1 MATIAEAPLQV
12 PKTMADALD
21 MENPLEALLALSESS
36 SQKAQALAN
45 ELAHELEAFSIELP
59 DKFRKD
65 TDEVAT
71 TMASVDSI
79 LNSLTKIATG
89 GTQASQEI
97 RTLEQEKRDLEL
109 HAQDVETALA
119 LRMNSDGAADALSSQ
134 KYAIAAQCVHD
145 YLLNQKQERHTQR
158 ALAYAGEYTVSQM
171 ETTQRVLK
179 DTLLQKYEIGVQQR
193 SLQALSELTPLLSQI
208 QLEKEA
214 VSMYLRFLQSSLA
227 NELDS
232 ELKKP
237 MADNQLP
244 PDMPLSRAAKRRQEA
259 VQASSAA
266 PPYVQMARVYNA
278 AVTAL
283 RHHLPMVSHFL
294 HKADGDAAVVQLVH
308 IQVEQ
313 AVVPLF
319 QFYVS
324 DRQLNVVAR
333 TSQRIYQL
341 LEEKYVGR
349 LDAMNQEVSLT
360 QEMDD
365 CGFQVEIGSLADVDG
380 AMEEAALC
388 LQHAESYQRF
398 LQHTVNEVN
407 KARQMRFKAEQE
419 ERKLDRERAEW
430 ATGMSSAPKA
440 AEEVTYRVLDILPS
454 HTQLSEVVAEVGSY
468 YSGIERCL
476 LLASMQRAFSSQPQY
491 SELGIKGQKPRIG
504 SQAKKTSLVENCLY
518 AARRSGQRAF
528 ATGHSGTA
536 SAMANFCCDTIGG
549 VLLEV
554 MTRRAHE
561 SGVTKLKP
569 GDGLLEGSLNLFA
582 TTSNLMR
589 QGTSDDETARQLKM
603 QQAISRACA
612 TLNDL
617 DVAAVHISELEKLLS
632 DNITQGFQPSQATQ
646 LAMCVKAFQPI
657 QESFTSASN
666 DSIESIVTTLR
677 SRVRSVVTDAVGSD
691 SVSSTSF
698 MTSSALSK
706 DRHQVRMNYN
716 LDDSAYKLLQL
727 SEGYMARLC
736 ASLDEM
742 IRPLQTNLAP
752 RLSDL
757 LILGVVGTA
766 AKRIESSL
774 KRCTFTS
781 VGSLALDSD
790 MRDMLSY
797 TKDNLDSPELS
808 SNVAVCKACLPLSRL
823 LQISKLLSVDDL
835 DDVVEL
841 ISISKRK
848 GNWDLKLEDC
858 KAFLS
863 LRVEFESQKINE
875 LLQMEDDY
883 S

>member
-1 MATIAEAPLQV
+1 MTSLLLIVTMATLAAPQV

-21 MENPLEALLALSESS
+21 MEDAHAALLALSEAS

-45 ELAHELEAFSIELP
+45 ELAKELQAFSIELP

-65 TDEVAT
+65 TDEIAT
-71 TMASVDSI
+71 TMASADSI

-145 YLLNQKQERHTQR
+145 YLLNQKQDRHNKR
-158 ALAYAGEYTVSQM
+158 SLAYAGEYTVSQM

-179 DTLLQKYEIGVQQR
+179 ETLLQKYEFGVNEGN
-193 SLQALSELTPLLSQI
+193 LQTLSELTPLLSQI

-214 VSMYLRFLQSSLA
+214 VSMYLRFLQASLSK
-227 NELDS
+227 ELESQIKYPLVDS
-232 ELKKP
+232 HPAGMP
-237 MADNQLP
+237 M
-244 PDMPLSRAAKRRQEA
+244 SRAAKRRLEA
-259 VQASSAA
+259 AQTANMA
-266 PPYVQMARVYNA
+266 PPYVQMARVYNG

-308 IQVEQ
+308 ILVEQ
-313 AVVPLF
+313 AIIPLF

-349 LDAMNQEVSLT
+349 LDAMTQEGSLT
-360 QEMDD
+360 QDMDD
-365 CGFQVEIGSLADVDG
+365 CGFEVEIGSLADVDG

-388 LQHAESYQRF
+388 LQHAESYHRF
-398 LQHTVNEVN
+398 LLHTVNEVN
-407 KARQMRFKAEQE
+407 KAREMRYKVEQD
-419 ERKLDRERAEW
+419 ERRLDRERAEW
-430 ATGMSSAPKA
+430 ATGMSTAPKA
-440 AEEVTYRVLDILPS
+440 AEEAPYKKLDILPS
-454 HTQLSEVVAEVGSY
+454 PTQLSEVVAEVGGY

-476 LLASMQRAFSSQPQY
+476 LLASMQRAFSSQPHY
-491 SELGIKGQKPRIG
+491 TDLGAKGHKPG
-504 SQAKKTSLVENCLY
+504 VGVHAKKTSLVETCLFS
-518 AARRSGQRAF
+518 ARRSGQRAF

-536 SAMANFCCDTIGG
+536 SAMANFCSDTIGG

-561 SGVTKLKP
+561 SGIAKLKP

-589 QGTSDDETARQLKM
+589 HGTSDDETSRQLKM
-603 QQAISRACA
+603 QQGISRACA
-612 TLNDL
+612 ALNDL
-617 DVAAVHISELEKLLS
+617 DVAAHHIGELEKLLAS
-632 DNITQGFQPSQATQ
+632 NIAEGFQPAQAEHLT
-646 LAMCVKAFQPI
+646 MCVRAFQPI
-657 QESFTSASN
+657 QESFTAASN
-666 DSIESIVTTLR
+666 DSIESLVTTLR

-691 SVSSTSF
+691 SVTSTSF

-706 DRHQVRMNYN
+706 DRHQVRMNYK
-716 LDDSAYKLLQL
+716 LDDVAYKLLQL

-736 ASLDEM
+736 AALDEM
-742 IRPLQTNLAP
+742 IRPLRMNLSP
-752 RLSDL
+752 RLGDL
-757 LILGVVGTA
+757 LVLGVVGTA
-766 AKRIESSL
+766 AKR
-774 KRCTFTS
+774 
-781 VGSLALDSD
+781 
-790 MRDMLSY
+790 
-797 TKDNLDSPELS
+797 
-808 SNVAVCKACLPLSRL
+808 
-823 LQISKLLSVDDL
+823 
-835 DDVVEL
+835 
-841 ISISKRK
+841 
-848 GNWDLKLEDC
+848 LE
-858 KAFLS
+858 AS
-863 LRVEFESQKINE
+863 LRRVSPQETSSVLKHYVHSPTHFCHPVVPVHQPGFACRG
-875 LLQMEDDY
+875 L
-883 S
+883 

>member
-1 MATIAEAPLQV
+1 MATLAAPQV

-21 MENPLEALLALSESS
+21 MEDAHAALLALSEAS
-36 SQKAQALAN
+36 SQKAQTLAKELAN
-45 ELAHELEAFSIELP
+45 ELQAFSIDLP

-65 TDEVAT
+65 TDEIAT
-71 TMASVDSI
+71 TMASAESI

-134 KYAIAAQCVHD
+134 KYAVAAQCVHD
-145 YLLNQKQERHTQR
+145 YLLNQKQDRHTKR

-179 DTLLQKYEIGVQQR
+179 ETLLQKYEFGVQEGN
-193 SLQALSELTPLLSQI
+193 LQTLSELTPLLSQI

-214 VSMYLRFLQSSLA
+214 VSMYLQFLQVSLST
-227 NELDS
+227 ELES
-232 ELKKP
+232 QIKKP
-237 MADNQLP
+237 LVDSHPAG
-244 PDMPLSRAAKRRQEA
+244 MPMSRAAKRRLEA
-259 VQASSAA
+259 AQNANTA
-266 PPYVQMARVYNA
+266 PPYVQMARVYNG

-313 AVVPLF
+313 AIVPLF
-319 QFYVS
+319 QYYVS

-349 LDAMNQEVSLT
+349 LDAMTQEGPLT
-360 QEMDD
+360 QDMDD
-365 CGFQVEIGSLADVDG
+365 CGFEVEIGSLADVDG

-407 KARQMRFKAEQE
+407 KAREMRYKVEQD
-419 ERKLDRERAEW
+419 ERRLNRERAEW
-430 ATGMSSAPKA
+430 ATGMSTAPKA
-440 AEEVTYRVLDILPS
+440 AEEAPYKKLDILPS
-454 HTQLSEVVAEVGSY
+454 PTQLSEVVAEVGGY

-476 LLASMQRAFSSQPQY
+476 LLASMQRAFSSQPHY
-491 SELGIKGQKPRIG
+491 TDLGAKGHKPG
-504 SQAKKTSLVENCLY
+504 VGVQAKKTSLVETCLFS
-518 AARRSGQRAF
+518 ARRSGQRAF

-536 SAMANFCCDTIGG
+536 SAMANFCSDTIGG

-561 SGVTKLKP
+561 SGIAKLKP

-589 QGTSDDETARQLKM
+589 QGTSDDETSRQLKM
-603 QQAISRACA
+603 QQGISRACA
-612 TLNDL
+612 ALNDL
-617 DVAAVHISELEKLLS
+617 DVAAHHIAELEKVLAS
-632 DNITQGFQPSQATQ
+632 NIAEGFQPAQAEHLT
-646 LAMCVKAFQPI
+646 MCVRAFQPI
-657 QESFTSASN
+657 QESFTAASN
-666 DSIESIVTTLR
+666 DSIESLVTTLR
-677 SRVRSVVTDAVGSD
+677 PRVRSVVTDAVGSD
-691 SVSSTSF
+691 SVTSTSF

-706 DRHQVRMNYN
+706 DRHQVRMNYK
-716 LDDSAYKLLQL
+716 LDDAAYKLLQL

-736 ASLDEM
+736 AALDEM
-742 IRPLQTNLAP
+742 IRPLRMNLSP
-752 RLSDL
+752 RLGDML
-757 LILGVVGTA
+757 VLGVVGTA
-766 AKRIESSL
+766 AKR
-774 KRCTFTS
+774 
-781 VGSLALDSD
+781 
-790 MRDMLSY
+790 
-797 TKDNLDSPELS
+797 
-808 SNVAVCKACLPLSRL
+808 
-823 LQISKLLSVDDL
+823 
-835 DDVVEL
+835 
-841 ISISKRK
+841 
-848 GNWDLKLEDC
+848 LE
-858 KAFLS
+858 AS
-863 LRVEFESQKINE
+863 LRRVRLYPTISVQKHDKSSPPHFCN
-875 LLQMEDDY
+875 